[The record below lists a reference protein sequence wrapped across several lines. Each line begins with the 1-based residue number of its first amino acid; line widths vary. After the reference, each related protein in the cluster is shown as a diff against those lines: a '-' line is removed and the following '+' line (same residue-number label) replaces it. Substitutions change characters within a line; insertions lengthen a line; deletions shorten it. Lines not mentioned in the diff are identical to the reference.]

1 MKHLPVL
8 LSESLDYLNIK
19 PDGVYVDGT
28 LGRGGHSFEIMS
40 RLKKGKLIAVDTD
53 EVAIDEA
60 QETLARFKDKITYV
74 HDNFRNI
81 SAILSDIGIDAVDGM
96 LFDLGVSSPQLD
108 DKSRGF
114 SYKHDHR
121 LDMRMDKS
129 KDFTAYDLVNDQS
142 EEELRRI
149 FYEYGE
155 EKFSRQIAKK
165 LVAERTKSK
174 IETTGEL
181 NEIIFSAIPASA
193 RREEQHPAKRIF
205 QAIRIAVNDELGA
218 VEEMLKNAPSLLG
231 TNGRLCVISF
241 HSLEDRIVKN
251 SLKEHSETCSC
262 SKKLPICICNK
273 KPSLKI
279 ITKKP
284 ITASSIE
291 IENNPRAR
299 SAKLRVAERF
309 ASGEK

>member
-8 LSESLDYLNIK
+8 LSESLDYLKIK
-19 PDGVYVDGT
+19 PDGVYIDGT
-28 LGRGGHSFEIMS
+28 LGRGGHSFEIAG
-40 RLKKGKLIAVDTD
+40 RLKTGKLIAIDTD
-53 EVAIDEA
+53 KTAIDEA
-60 QETLARFKDKITYV
+60 QEALAEFSDKITYV

-81 SAILSDIGIDAVDGM
+81 STVVNDLDVCSIDGM

-114 SYKHDHR
+114 SYKHDHQ

-129 KDFTAYDLVNDQS
+129 KELTAYDLVNDES
-142 EEELRRI
+142 EEKLRKI
-149 FYEYGE
+149 FFEYGE

-165 LVAERTKSK
+165 LVAERVKSK

-181 NEIIFSAIPASA
+181 SEIIFSAIPASA

-218 VEEMLKNAPSLLG
+218 VEEMLKNAPDLLG
-231 TNGRLCVISF
+231 EGGRLCVISF

>member
-8 LSESLDYLNIK
+8 LNESLDYLSVK
-19 PDGVYVDGT
+19 PNGIYVDGT
-28 LGRGGHSFEIMS
+28 LGRGGHSFEIAS
-40 RLKKGKLIAVDTD
+40 RLKDGRLIAVDAD

-60 QETLARFKDKITYV
+60 QGTLEKFKDKITYV

-81 SAILSDIGIDAVDGM
+81 SAILSDLGIDSVDGM

-121 LDMRMDKS
+121 LDMRMEKD
-129 KDFTAYDLVNDQS
+129 KDFTAYELVNEES

-165 LVAERTKSK
+165 LVAERAKSK

-181 NEIIFSAIPASA
+181 NEIIFSAIPAFA
-193 RREEQHPAKRIF
+193 RREEQHPSKRIF

-218 VEEMLKNAPSLLG
+218 VKKMLKNAPNVLG
-231 TNGRLCVISF
+231 SPGRLCVISF

-251 SLKEHSETCSC
+251 SFKEHSETCSC
-262 SKKLPICICNK
+262 SKKLPVCICNK

-291 IENNPRAR
+291 IESNPRAR

-309 ASGEK
+309 ANGEK

>member
-28 LGRGGHSFEIMS
+28 LGRGGHSFEIAS
-40 RLKKGKLIAVDTD
+40 SLKDGKLITIDTD
-53 EVAIDEA
+53 EAAIGEA
-60 QETLARFKDKITYV
+60 QEKLARFKDKITYV

-81 SAILSDIGIDAVDGM
+81 SAILNDLGIDSVDGM

-108 DKSRGF
+108 DESRGF

-129 KDFTAYDLVNDQS
+129 KDFTAYELVNVES

-149 FYEYGE
+149 FFEYGE
-155 EKFSRQIAKK
+155 EKFSRLIAKK
-165 LVAERTKSK
+165 LVAERSKSK

-218 VEEMLKNAPSLLG
+218 VEEMLKSAPNLLAP
-231 TNGRLCVISF
+231 NGRLCVISF

-251 SLKEHSETCSC
+251 SFKEHSETCSC
-262 SKKLPICICNK
+262 SKKLPVCICNK
-273 KPSLKI
+273 EPSLKI

-284 ITASSIE
+284 ITAGAIE

-309 ASGEK
+309 ASGTK